1 MTSHPEKEPPVVR
14 PRRHVKPPAYLAD
27 FQVQRSGSER
37 RSQQPACSSYD
48 ETKAEDPPLSSE
60 HESRVS
66 TPISQRPPTSDL
78 VLLDEWQ
85 DTRGDLQREEEELHP
100 QARQSTWEE
109 MQRENDELRSCIRQ
123 LPEILSALQGLKA
136 ENAFMKREIQHLAT
150 TVATPHKSVSPVPA
164 PQFHEPETC
173 RSQPVPTTRSR
184 DLHQYPSAQIRQITE
199 QLRDCTVSHTP
210 EDKPQATPRYRTPAQ
225 RFDTPSHAHPYAEP
239 IHYDEKVSRDNY
251 YSYLDVKESYPT
263 RRSEDV
269 PRAAAPCFQE
279 RMYRGPKPSIPSLT
293 TPDPRE
299 FSRLRMALENLLPAD
314 ATERFKYQILTDHL
328 QLEEALL
335 VADSYCNS
343 TRPFTDTMQAL
354 IKMYGQPHKL
364 VLQNIAEVMDGP
376 NIRTGDVK
384 AFKLFALRVRSL
396 VSMLEQ
402 LGPEGT
408 VELDCG
414 SHVSRLQSKLPH
426 ELRTSFNRFIHPL
439 RVTIPTLLDFS
450 NWLEY
455 ELQVQDDGSRMTSV
469 PPELSSKRRQ
479 DRREPRASR
488 KPTSILLGTEKP
500 ITGGEIQAPATE
512 VTSKSARF
520 KGRLRAY
527 CPYCDNANHF
537 LNGCANF
544 KELTKEQKEAWILK
558 NNRCWCCGRSHHASK
573 CNLKS
578 PCKTCHRKHLL
589 ILHDVNERTVANET
603 ETDTRENSCLVNT
616 TKDVL
621 YVDRPVCSRKVL
633 LKVSKVIITN
643 GDQSIE
649 AYAVLDDGS
658 ERTILLHTAAQQLNL
673 KGQPE
678 DLILRTVRQD
688 QQVLHGAAVSFT
700 VSPVTNRHKKFP
712 IQGAFTAERLGLA
725 EQTHPVASL
734 QKIYKHLAGLPLQQ
748 LDRVQPVLLIGSD
761 CPHLVTP
768 IEPVH
773 LGPPG
778 GPAAVRTRLGWT
790 LQGPTHE
797 IKHGLNTHQCLFT
810 AISPNADLF
819 AQVEKLWQ
827 MDVIPYR
834 NEKVVTRS
842 KLDQEAIRLLQE
854 KTVRVNVDG
863 VMRYATPLLRTQHM
877 PTLHMPKEAVLP
889 QLRSIE
895 RKLTK
900 SPDQAC
906 AYKTE
911 MERLRNAG
919 YVKKLHPYKAERSQ
933 ESWYIPHH
941 MVTHNGKNRVVYNC
955 SFQYEGQ
962 NLNELLLPGPTLSP
976 TLLAVLL
983 RFREHSTALSSDIR
997 GMFHQVRLLPD
1008 DKPLL
1013 RFLWRD
1019 ITLEQAPDVYQWQVL
1034 PFGTTCSPCCATFAL
1049 QKHVLDHS
1057 QPGDQVREVIEKSF
1071 YVDNCLHSL
1080 TSKDA
1085 GKDLVDQLCA
1095 LLNEGGFELRQWASN
1110 CPAVISHL
1118 PSDTRSNSCELWLS
1132 QGLQDTHESTLG
1144 LLWHCQSDTLHYK
1157 HRVVNCTKVT
1167 MRSIYRVLASQ
1178 YDPLGYIIPYTT
1190 RAKILVQRLWDK
1202 KRDWDDPQ
1210 LPEDLLSLWSSWEKE
1225 LSDLDKI
1232 SLPRCYSSPYMDL
1245 PTNRRD
1251 IHIFCDA
1258 SEQAYG
1264 SVAYLRTENTEGQV
1278 EVAFLAARSRVAPR
1292 KQQSIPRL
1300 ELCAALSGAQLSKVL
1315 VTELTIPIHSLTLWS
1330 DSMTVLIWL
1339 LSSSCRYKV
1348 FVGTRVAEIQELTA
1362 SATWSYI
1369 RSEDNPADSITRGKR
1384 LCDLVTG
1391 SQWNQGPSFLKLP
1404 TANWP
1409 KQPSLPAEEQSN
1421 ELRQSAFCGL
1431 TTVIPLPNPQQY
1443 DTLAEFMKAC
1453 SQQLHGAANIICADK
1468 QREVEQTVLSQM
1480 QTESFPT
1487 EMVHLKSGKPVSGTS
1502 RLASL
1507 SPEFDPTTGLIRVG
1521 GRLRRCSEA
1530 ELDSIHPIV
1539 LAPQH
1544 PVTKLIIKDYDEKL
1558 RHPGP
1563 ERVFAELRRTYWVLR
1578 GREAVRRHQRQCGE
1592 CRKWKGQPEVPRM
1605 ADLPLARQQLFK
1617 PAFFSTGM
1625 DCFGPYMIRIGRRN
1639 EKRWGILFKCLTTR
1653 AVHIDLLAS
1662 IDSDSFLMSLRR
1674 FIARRGKPYELL
1686 SDQGTNF
1693 KGGERE
1699 LKESFAALHEELQ
1712 GHLGSQQIKFFF
1724 NPPGAPHFGGCWERE
1739 IRSIKTALQVTLGA
1753 QTVTEEVLRT
1763 VLLEIEGILNS
1774 KPLGYTSSD
1783 ISDVDPITP
1792 NCFLIGRRDASLPQ
1806 VVYQDSGVLGRRRWR
1821 HSQLLADHFWRHFIK
1836 YYLPSLQVRPKWKT
1850 DKENLQIGDV
1860 VMIVDPQLPRALWPV
1875 GKISE
1880 VHPGA
1885 DDRVRSATVQVERR
1899 TYTRPVARL
1908 VKLPALSDEE

>member
-1 MTSHPEKEPPVVR
+1 MSSCSQQEPPAVR
-14 PRRHVKPPAYLAD
+14 PRRHIKPPAYLAD
-27 FQVQRSGSER
+27 FQVRMTGSER
-37 RSQQPACSSYD
+37 GCQQLTYSSD
-48 ETKAEDPPLSSE
+48 EEVNAEYAPLSTE
-60 HESRVS
+60 RESHAF
-66 TPISQRPPTSDL
+66 TPISQRSPTSDL
-78 VLLDEWQ
+78 VLQDEWQ
-85 DTRGDLQREEEELHP
+85 STPREEDEKYH
-100 QARQSTWEE
+100 QSQQSAWEE

-123 LPEILSALQGLKA
+123 MPEILSVLRGLKE
-136 ENAFMKREIQHLAT
+136 ENIVMKREIQQLASN
-150 TVATPHKSVSPVPA
+150 VAIQHKPVARLPA
-164 PQFHEPETC
+164 PRPDVPETVH
-173 RSQPVPTTRSR
+173 SQPLSPTQSS
-184 DLHQYPSAQIRQITE
+184 DFPQYPSGQIKQITE
-199 QLRDCTVSHTP
+199 QMRDCTVSP
-210 EDKPQATPRYRTPAQ
+210 LPVEQPQALPRYRTPNPRLAPHLQ
-225 RFDTPSHAHPYAEP
+225 PHPHSEP
-239 IHYDEKVSRDNY
+239 IHYYEPRENYPSHSDQRQSYHMQRSRIVPPSAVP
-251 YSYLDVKESYPT
+251 YS
-263 RRSEDV
+263 
-269 PRAAAPCFQE
+269 QE
-279 RMYRGPKPSIPSLT
+279 RTYRGPKPSIPFLST
-293 TPDPRE
+293 SDPRE
-299 FSRLRMALENLLPAD
+299 FSRLRMALENLLPSD
-314 ATERFKYQILTDHL
+314 ASERFRYQILTDHL

-343 TRPFTDTMQAL
+343 THPYTDTMQAL
-354 IKMYGQPHKL
+354 INMYGQPHKL

-376 NIRTGDVK
+376 NIRTGDVE

-402 LGPEGT
+402 LGPEGN

-426 ELRTSFNRFIHPL
+426 ELRTSFKRYIHPM
-439 RVTIPTLLDFS
+439 RVAIPTLIDFS

-455 ELQVQDDGSRMTSV
+455 ELQVQDDGVKTSGFT
-469 PPELSSKRRQ
+469 PGPSNKKRLEYRN
-479 DRREPRASR
+479 PKAAR
-488 KPTSILLGTEKP
+488 KPTTILLGTEKP
-500 ITGGEIQAPATE
+500 MSGRTSQPQASE
-512 VTSKSARF
+512 VTPKSARF
-520 KGRLRAY
+520 KGRLSAY
-527 CPYCDNANHF
+527 CPYCDNTNHF

-544 KELTKEQKEAWILK
+544 KDLTKEQKESWIRK

-573 CNLKS
+573 CTLKS
-578 PCKTCHRKHLL
+578 PCKTCNRRHLC
-589 ILHDVNERTVANET
+589 ILHDVNERTVDST
-603 ETDTRENSCLVNT
+603 ETATKENSCLVNT

-621 YVDRPVCSRKVL
+621 YVDRPVYSRKVL

-643 GDQSIE
+643 GDKSIE

-658 ERTILLHTAAQQLNL
+658 ERTILLHTAAQELNL

-700 VSPVTNRHKKFP
+700 VSPVSNKHKKFS

-725 EQTHPVASL
+725 EQSHPVASL
-734 QKIYKHLAGLPLQQ
+734 QKRYCHLAGLPLQQ
-748 LDRVQPVLLIGSD
+748 IDRVQPVLLIGSD

-768 IEPVH
+768 IEPVR

-797 IKHGLNTHQCLFT
+797 IKHGRNTHQCLFT
-810 AISPNADLF
+810 AIPHNAELF
-819 AQVEKLWQ
+819 AQVERLWQ

-842 KLDQEAIRLLQE
+842 KLDHEAIRLLQE

-863 VMRYATPLLRTQHM
+863 IMRYATPLLRVQHM

-895 RKLTK
+895 RKLMKT
-900 SPDQAC
+900 PDQAC
-906 AYKTE
+906 AYKAE
-911 MERLRNAG
+911 IERLKNAG
-919 YVKKLHPYKAERSQ
+919 YVEKLQPGEAEKSQ

-962 NLNELLLPGPTLSP
+962 NLNKLLLPGPTLSP

-997 GMFHQVRLLPD
+997 GMFHQVRLLPG
-1008 DKPLL
+1008 DKSLL

-1019 ITLEQAPDVYQWQVL
+1019 IAVDQAPEVYEWQVL

-1049 QKHVLDHS
+1049 QKHVQDHS

-1071 YVDNCLHSL
+1071 YVDNCLYSL
-1080 TSKDA
+1080 PSKDGA
-1085 GKDLVDQLCA
+1085 KDLVDQLCS

-1110 CPAVISHL
+1110 CPTVVAHL
-1118 PSDTRSNSCELWLS
+1118 PCDIRSNNCELWLS
-1132 QGLQDTHESTLG
+1132 QGLQDTQESTLG
-1144 LLWHCQSDTLHYK
+1144 LLWRCQSDTLHYK
-1157 HRVVNCTKVT
+1157 HREVNCTKVT
-1167 MRSIYRVLASQ
+1167 MRSIYSILASQ

-1210 LPEDLLSLWSSWEKE
+1210 LPEDLLSLWNSWEKE
-1225 LSDLDKI
+1225 LCELDKI
-1232 SLPRCYSSPYMDL
+1232 TLPRCYSSPDMDV
-1245 PTNRRD
+1245 PTSRRD
-1251 IHIFCDA
+1251 VHVFCDA
-1258 SEQAYG
+1258 SEKAYG
-1264 SVAYLRTENTEGQV
+1264 SVAYLRTESTEGQV

-1315 VTELTIPIHSLTLWS
+1315 VTELTLPICSLTLWS
-1330 DSMTVLIWL
+1330 DSTTVLTWL

-1348 FVGTRVAEIQELTA
+1348 FVGTRIAEIQELTA
-1362 SATWSYI
+1362 SASWQYI
-1369 RSEDNPADSITRGKR
+1369 RSEDNPADSITRGKK
-1384 LCDLVTG
+1384 LCDLVKCD
-1391 SQWNQGPSFLKLP
+1391 QWNQGPSFLKLP
-1404 TANWP
+1404 VETWP
-1409 KQPSLPAEEQSN
+1409 EQPSLLAEEQQH
-1421 ELRQSAFCGL
+1421 ELRPAVFCGAI
-1431 TTVIPLPNPQQY
+1431 TVTPLPNPQQY
-1443 DTLAEFMKAC
+1443 ETMTEFIKAC
-1453 SQQLHGAANIICADK
+1453 NQQLYGAANITCADE
-1468 QREVEQTVLSQM
+1468 QRQLEQLVLCQI

-1487 EMVHLKSGKPVSGTS
+1487 EMAQLKSGKPVSGTS

-1507 SPEFDPTTGLIRVG
+1507 SPELDPTTGLIRVG
-1521 GRLRRCSEA
+1521 GRLRHRTEA
-1530 ELDSIHPIV
+1530 ELDCTHPIV
-1539 LAPQH
+1539 LDSHH

-1558 RHPGP
+1558 HHPGS
-1563 ERVFAELRRTYWVLR
+1563 ERVFAEMRRTYWVLR
-1578 GREAVRRHQRQCGE
+1578 GREAVRRHQHQCAE
-1592 CRKWKGQPEVPRM
+1592 CRRWKGKPEVPLM
-1605 ADLPLARQQLFK
+1605 ADLPLARQQLYK

-1625 DCFGPYMIRIGRRN
+1625 DCFGPYLIKIGRRN
-1639 EKRWGILFKCLTTR
+1639 EKRWGIIFKCLTTR
-1653 AVHIDLLAS
+1653 AVYIDLLAS
-1662 IDSDSFLMSLRR
+1662 IDSDSFLMALRR

-1699 LKESFAALHEELQ
+1699 LKESLGALHSELQ
-1712 GHLGSQQIKFFF
+1712 SHLASQQIKFVF

-1739 IRSIKTALQVTLGA
+1739 IRSIKAALQVTLGA

-1763 VLLEIEGILNS
+1763 VLTEIEGILNS
-1774 KPLGYTSSD
+1774 KPLSYTSSD

-1806 VVYQDSGVLGRRRWR
+1806 VVYQDSGVISRRRWR

-1836 YYLPSLQVRPKWKT
+1836 YYLPNLQVRQKWKAE
-1850 DKENLQIGDV
+1850 KENLQVGEV

-1875 GKISE
+1875 GKIE
-1880 VHPGA
+1880 QVHPGA
-1885 DDRVRSATVQVERR
+1885 DDRVRSATVQVGRK

-1908 VKLPALSDEE
+1908 VKLPTLVKD

>member
-1 MTSHPEKEPPVVR
+1 MTSRPEPEPPIVR
-14 PRRHVKPPAYLAD
+14 PRRQLKPPAYLAD
-27 FQVQRSGSER
+27 FQVQRPGLER
-37 RSQQPACSSYD
+37 RSRPPTYSNED
-48 ETKAEDPPLSSE
+48 EDDVEC
-60 HESRVS
+60 ESRVS
-66 TPISQRPPTSDL
+66 TPISQQSLFGDL
-78 VLLDEWQ
+78 VLQDEWQ
-85 DTRGDLQREEEELHP
+85 DKQGDLQRERHL
-100 QARQSTWEE
+100 QDRQPTWKE
-109 MQRENDELRSCIRQ
+109 MQRENDELRSCIQ
-123 LPEILSALQGLKA
+123 HLPEILTALQGLKA
-136 ENAFMKREIQHLAT
+136 ENAIMKREIQQLAT
-150 TVATPHKSVSPVPA
+150 SMAETSKTVPPVPA
-164 PQFHEPETC
+164 PRFHAPETC
-173 RSQPVPTTRSR
+173 RSQPVPSTHGR
-184 DLHQYPSAQIRQITE
+184 DFQEYPSAQIRQITE
-199 QLRDCTVSHTP
+199 QVQACTLSPIRDSQ
-210 EDKPQATPRYRTPAQ
+210 PQATSSYCTPTQRLGAYSYAQ
-225 RFDTPSHAHPYAEP
+225 PLTYTDP
-239 IHYDEKVSRDNY
+239 IHYDERASRDSNHPHMGV
-251 YSYLDVKESYPT
+251 SESYP
-263 RRSEDV
+263 V
-269 PRAAAPCFQE
+269 PRSALPHFQE
-279 RMYRGPKPSIPSLT
+279 RTYRGPKPSIPCLT
-293 TPDPRE
+293 TADPRE
-299 FSRLRMALENLLPAD
+299 FSRLRMALENLLPDD
-314 ATERFKYQILTDHL
+314 ATERFKYQILADHL

-343 TRPFTDTMQAL
+343 THPYTDTMQAL

-364 VLQNIAEVMDGP
+364 VLQNIAEVMEGP
-376 NIRTGDVK
+376 SIRTGDVK

-426 ELRTSFNRFIHPL
+426 ELRTSFKRYIHPL

-455 ELQVQDDGSRMTSV
+455 ELQVQDDGSKMTSI
-469 PPELSSKRRQ
+469 PLESNIKKREG
-479 DRREPRASR
+479 RRDPRAPR
-488 KPTSILLGTEKP
+488 KPTYILLGTEKP
-500 ITGGEIQAPATE
+500 TLGSETQAPVSE
-512 VTSKSARF
+512 VTSKPVRF
-520 KGRLRAY
+520 KGRSQAY
-527 CPYCDNANHF
+527 CPYCDNVNHF
-537 LNGCANF
+537 LNGCSNF
-544 KELTKEQKEAWILK
+544 KELTKEQKESWIRK
-558 NNRCWCCGRSHHASK
+558 NNRCWCCGRSHHAFK
-573 CNLKS
+573 CNLKA
-578 PCKTCHRKHLL
+578 PCKMCHRKHLL
-589 ILHDVNERTVANET
+589 ILHDVNERTVNDT
-603 ETDTRENSCLVNT
+603 TVTDSKESSCLVNT
-616 TKDVL
+616 TKDIL
-621 YVDRPVCSRKVL
+621 YVDRPLYSRKVL
-633 LKVSKVIITN
+633 LKVSKVIIAN
-643 GDQSIE
+643 GDKSIE

-700 VSPVTNRHKKFP
+700 VSPVTNKQKKFS

-725 EQTHPVASL
+725 EQTYPVASL
-734 QKIYKHLAGLPLQQ
+734 QRRYRHLAGLPLQQ

-768 IEPVH
+768 IEPVR

-778 GPAAVRTRLGWT
+778 GPAAVRTQLGWT

-797 IKHGLNTHQCLFT
+797 IKHGLNSHQCLFT

-827 MDVIPYR
+827 MDVIPYHS
-834 NEKVVTRS
+834 EKVVTRS
-842 KLDQEAIRLLQE
+842 KLDQEAIKLLQE

-863 VMRYATPLLRTQHM
+863 IMRYATPLLRVQNM

-895 RKLTK
+895 RKLFK
-900 SPDQAC
+900 NPQQAC
-906 AYKTE
+906 AYKAE
-911 MERLRNAG
+911 IERLKNAG
-919 YVKKLHPYKAERSQ
+919 YIEKLKTCEVEEMQ

-941 MVTHNGKNRVVYNC
+941 MVEHNGKNRVVYNC
-955 SFQYEGQ
+955 SFQYKGQ

-983 RFREHSTALSSDIR
+983 RFREHSTAISSDIR

-1008 DKPLL
+1008 DKSLL

-1019 ITLEQAPDVYQWQVL
+1019 MAVDQAPDVYQWQVL

-1080 TSKDA
+1080 TTKDA
-1085 GKDLVDQLCA
+1085 AKDLVDQLCA
-1095 LLNEGGFELRQWASN
+1095 LLAEGGFELRQWSSN
-1110 CPAVISHL
+1110 CPSVIAHL
-1118 PSDTRSNSCELWLS
+1118 PPEARSNSCEFWLS
-1132 QGLQDTHESTLG
+1132 QGLQDTPESTLG

-1157 HRVVNCTKVT
+1157 HRNVVCSRVT
-1167 MRSIYRVLASQ
+1167 MRNIYRILASQ

-1190 RAKILVQRLWDK
+1190 RAKILVQHLWDK

-1210 LPEDLLSLWSSWEKE
+1210 LPEDLLSAWNSWEKE
-1225 LSDLDKI
+1225 LSDLEKI
-1232 SLPRCYSSPYMDL
+1232 SLPRCYTSPHMDL
-1245 PTNRRD
+1245 LSSRHD
-1251 IHIFCDA
+1251 IHVFCDA

-1264 SVAYLRTENTEGQV
+1264 AVAYLRTENKEGHV

-1315 VTELTIPIHSLTLWS
+1315 VTELTIPICSLTLWS
-1330 DSMTVLIWL
+1330 DSMTVLTWL

-1362 SATWSYI
+1362 SATWHYVQ
-1369 RSEDNPADSITRGKR
+1369 SEDNPADNITRGKH
-1384 LCDLVTG
+1384 LYDLGEG
-1391 SQWNQGPSFLKLP
+1391 SQWCQGPTFLRLP
-1404 TANWP
+1404 PANWP

-1421 ELRQSAFCGL
+1421 ELRQSAFSGM

-1443 DTLAEFMKAC
+1443 DTLSELIDAC
-1453 SQQLHGAANIICADK
+1453 SQQIHGVANIACADK
-1468 QREVEQTVLSQM
+1468 RREVELVVLRQT

-1487 EMVHLKSGKPVSGTS
+1487 EMVQLKSGKPVSGTS

-1507 SPEFDPTTGLIRVG
+1507 SPVFDPTTELIRVG
-1521 GRLRRCSEA
+1521 GRLRRCSET

-1558 RHPGP
+1558 CHPGP
-1563 ERVFAELRRTYWVLR
+1563 ERVFAEIRRTYWVLR
-1578 GREAVRRHQRQCGE
+1578 GREAVRRHQRHCVE
-1592 CRKWKGQPEVPRM
+1592 CRRWKGQPQVPRM
-1605 ADLPLARQQLFK
+1605 ADLPPARQQLFK
-1617 PAFFSTGM
+1617 PAFFSTGI
-1625 DCFGPYMIRIGRRN
+1625 DCFGPYTIKIGRRN

-1653 AVHIDLLAS
+1653 AVHIDLLSS
-1662 IDSDSFLMSLRR
+1662 IDSDSFLMALRR

-1699 LKESFAALHEELQ
+1699 LNESFASLHSELQ
-1712 GHLGSQQIKFFF
+1712 SHLASQQIKFVF

-1739 IRSIKTALQVTLGA
+1739 IRSIKTALQVTIGA

-1763 VLLEIEGILNS
+1763 VLIEIEGILNS
-1774 KPLGYTSSD
+1774 KPLGYTSSNICD
-1783 ISDVDPITP
+1783 IDPITP

-1806 VVYQDSGVLGRRRWR
+1806 VIYQESDVLSKRRWR

-1836 YYLPSLQVRPKWKT
+1836 YYLPSLQARQKWRVE
-1850 DKENLQIGDV
+1850 KENLQIGNV
-1860 VMIVDPQLPRALWPV
+1860 VMVVDPQLPRALWPV
-1875 GKISE
+1875 GKITE
-1880 VHPGA
+1880 VFPGS
-1885 DDRVRSATVQVERR
+1885 DDRVRSVTVKVEKR

-1908 VKLPALSDEE
+1908 VKLPALSDD

>member
-1 MTSHPEKEPPVVR
+1 M
-14 PRRHVKPPAYLAD
+14 
-27 FQVQRSGSER
+27 
-37 RSQQPACSSYD
+37 
-48 ETKAEDPPLSSE
+48 
-60 HESRVS
+60 
-66 TPISQRPPTSDL
+66 
-78 VLLDEWQ
+78 
-85 DTRGDLQREEEELHP
+85 
-100 QARQSTWEE
+100 
-109 MQRENDELRSCIRQ
+109 
-123 LPEILSALQGLKA
+123 
-136 ENAFMKREIQHLAT
+136 
-150 TVATPHKSVSPVPA
+150 
-164 PQFHEPETC
+164 
-173 RSQPVPTTRSR
+173 
-184 DLHQYPSAQIRQITE
+184 
-199 QLRDCTVSHTP
+199 
-210 EDKPQATPRYRTPAQ
+210 
-225 RFDTPSHAHPYAEP
+225 
-239 IHYDEKVSRDNY
+239 
-251 YSYLDVKESYPT
+251 
-263 RRSEDV
+263 
-269 PRAAAPCFQE
+269 
-279 RMYRGPKPSIPSLT
+279 
-293 TPDPRE
+293 
-299 FSRLRMALENLLPAD
+299 
-314 ATERFKYQILTDHL
+314 
-328 QLEEALL
+328 
-335 VADSYCNS
+335 
-343 TRPFTDTMQAL
+343 
-354 IKMYGQPHKL
+354 
-364 VLQNIAEVMDGP
+364 
-376 NIRTGDVK
+376 
-384 AFKLFALRVRSL
+384 
-396 VSMLEQ
+396 
-402 LGPEGT
+402 
-408 VELDCG
+408 
-414 SHVSRLQSKLPH
+414 
-426 ELRTSFNRFIHPL
+426 
-439 RVTIPTLLDFS
+439 
-450 NWLEY
+450 
-455 ELQVQDDGSRMTSV
+455 
-469 PPELSSKRRQ
+469 
-479 DRREPRASR
+479 
-488 KPTSILLGTEKP
+488 
-500 ITGGEIQAPATE
+500 
-512 VTSKSARF
+512 
-520 KGRLRAY
+520 
-527 CPYCDNANHF
+527 
-537 LNGCANF
+537 
-544 KELTKEQKEAWILK
+544 
-558 NNRCWCCGRSHHASK
+558 
-573 CNLKS
+573 
-578 PCKTCHRKHLL
+578 
-589 ILHDVNERTVANET
+589 
-603 ETDTRENSCLVNT
+603 
-616 TKDVL
+616 
-621 YVDRPVCSRKVL
+621 
-633 LKVSKVIITN
+633 SKVIITN
-643 GDQSIE
+643 GDKSIE

-658 ERTILLHTAAQQLNL
+658 ERTILLHTAAQQLDL

-712 IQGAFTAERLGLA
+712 IQRAFTAERLGLA

-734 QKIYKHLAGLPLQQ
+734 QKMYKHLVGLPLQQ
-748 LDRVQPVLLIGSD
+748 IDRVQPVLLIGSD

-810 AISPNADLF
+810 TISPNADLF

-889 QLRSIE
+889 QLRNIE
-895 RKLTK
+895 RRLTK
-900 SPDQAC
+900 NPDQAC

-919 YVKKLHPYKAERSQ
+919 YVEKLHPFEAEKSQ

-941 MVTHNGKNRVVYNC
+941 MVTHNSKNRVVYNC

-962 NLNELLLPGPTLSP
+962 NLNELLIPGPTLSP

-983 RFREHSTALSSDIR
+983 RFREHSTAISS
-997 GMFHQVRLLPD
+997 
-1008 DKPLL
+1008 
-1013 RFLWRD
+1013 
-1019 ITLEQAPDVYQWQVL
+1019 LEQAPDVYQWQVL

-1080 TSKDA
+1080 TSKEVA
-1085 GKDLVDQLCA
+1085 KCLVDQLCA

-1157 HRVVNCTKVT
+1157 HRVVNCPKVT

-1202 KRDWDDPQ
+1202 RRDWDDPQ
-1210 LPEDLLSLWSSWEKE
+1210 LPEDLLRLWSTWERE
-1225 LSDLDKI
+1225 LSDLEKI
-1232 SLPRCYSSPYMDL
+1232 SLPRCYSRPDLDL
-1245 PTNRRD
+1245 PTSIRD
-1251 IHIFCDA
+1251 IHVFCDA

-1264 SVAYLRTENTEGQV
+1264 SVAYLRTENLEGQV
-1278 EVAFLAARSRVAPR
+1278 EIAFLAARSRVAPR

-1315 VTELTIPIHSLTLWS
+1315 ATELTIPIRSLTLWS
-1330 DSMTVLIWL
+1330 DSMTVLLWL

-1348 FVGTRVAEIQELTA
+1348 FVGTRVAEIQELMP
-1362 SATWSYI
+1362 SATWRYI

-1404 TANWP
+1404 PANWP
-1409 KQPSLPAEEQSN
+1409 EQPSLPAEEQSN
-1421 ELRQSAFCGL
+1421 ELRQSAFCGS

-1443 DTLAEFMKAC
+1443 DTLAKFIKAC
-1453 SQQLHGAANIICADK
+1453 SQQLHGAANITCADK
-1468 QREVEQTVLSQM
+1468 QREVEQTVLRQM

-1507 SPEFDPTTGLIRVG
+1507 SPEFDPTTELIRVG

-1530 ELDSIHPIV
+1530 ELDFIHPIV
-1539 LAPQH
+1539 LDPQH
-1544 PVTKLIIKDYDEKL
+1544 PVTKLIIKDHDEKL
-1558 RHPGP
+1558 HHPGP

-1625 DCFGPYMIRIGRRN
+1625 DCFGPYMIKIGRRN

-1674 FIARRGKPYELL
+1674 FFARRGKPYELL

-1712 GHLGSQQIKFFF
+1712 GHLASQQIKFVF

-1739 IRSIKTALQVTLGA
+1739 IRSIKTALQVTLGG

-1763 VLLEIEGILNS
+1763 VLIEIEGILNS

-1783 ISDVDPITP
+1783 ISDIDPITP

-1806 VVYQDSGVLGRRRWR
+1806 VVYQDSGVLSRRRWR

-1836 YYLPSLQVRPKWKT
+1836 YYLPSLQVRQKWKM
-1850 DKENLQIGDV
+1850 DKGNLQIGDV

-1908 VKLPALSDEE
+1908 VKLPAVPDK

>member
-1 MTSHPEKEPPVVR
+1 MTSQTGPPVVR

-27 FQVQRSGSER
+27 FQVQRPGSER
-37 RSQQPACSSYD
+37 RSQQSACSSDD
-48 ETKAEDPPLSSE
+48 EAKAVDPPLSSE
-60 HESRVS
+60 CESGVS
-66 TPISQRPPTSDL
+66 TPISQRPPLSDL

-85 DTRGDLQREEEELHP
+85 DIRGDLQREKEGLHP
-100 QARQSTWEE
+100 QARQSAWEDL
-109 MQRENDELRSCIRQ
+109 QKENDDLRSCIQQ

-136 ENAFMKREIQHLAT
+136 ENAFMKREIQQLAT
-150 TVATPHKSVSPVPA
+150 TVANPHKLMSPIPP

-173 RSQPVPTTRSR
+173 HSQPVPITKSR
-184 DLHQYPSAQIRQITE
+184 DFHENPSAQIRQLTD
-199 QLRDCTVSHTP
+199 QVRDCDISSIPDNQP
-210 EDKPQATPRYRTPAQ
+210 EAMPRYRTPAQ
-225 RFDTPSHAHPYAEP
+225 RVNTPPHAQAYPYAEP
-239 IHYDEKVSRDNY
+239 IQADKKVLRDPY
-251 YSYLDVKESYPT
+251 YSSLDVKESYPA
-263 RRSEDV
+263 RRSEDI
-269 PRAAAPCFQE
+269 PKSAAPCFQE
-279 RMYRGPKPSIPSLT
+279 RTYRGPKPSIPSFT

-343 TRPFTDTMQAL
+343 THPYTDTMQAL

-364 VLQNIAEVMDGP
+364 VLQNIAEVMDGS

-402 LGPEGT
+402 LGAEGT

-426 ELRTSFNRFIHPL
+426 ELRTSFKRYIHPL
-439 RVTIPTLLDFS
+439 RVAIPTLLDFS

-455 ELQVQDDGSRMTSV
+455 ELQVQDDGSRITGL
-469 PPELSSKRRQ
+469 PPEPIIKKRQ
-479 DRREPRASR
+479 DRRDPRASR
-488 KPTSILLGTEKP
+488 KPTSILLGTEKSM
-500 ITGGEIQAPATE
+500 TGGEFQLPTPDVKI
-512 VTSKSARF
+512 KSARF
-520 KGRLRAY
+520 KGRLHAY
-527 CPYCDNANHF
+527 CPYCDNNNHF
-537 LNGCANF
+537 LNGCDNF
-544 KELTKEQKEAWILK
+544 KELTKEQKESWIRK

-589 ILHDVNERTVANET
+589 ILHDVNERIVANES
-603 ETDTRENSCLVNT
+603 EMDTKENSCLVNT

-621 YVDRPVCSRKVL
+621 YVDRPVYSRKVL

-643 GDQSIE
+643 GDKSIE

-700 VSPVTNRHKKFP
+700 VSPVTNRHKKFH

-725 EQTHPVASL
+725 EQTHNVTSL
-734 QKIYKHLAGLPLQQ
+734 QKKYKHLVGLPLQQ
-748 LDRVQPVLLIGSD
+748 IDRVQPVLLIGSD

-797 IKHGLNTHQCLFT
+797 IRQRLNTHQCLFT

-834 NEKVVTRS
+834 SEKVVTRS

-863 VMRYATPLLRTQHM
+863 VMRYATPLLRIQHM
-877 PTLHMPKEAVLP
+877 PTLHMPKEAVVP

-895 RKLTK
+895 RKLMK
-900 SPDQAC
+900 NPDQAC

-911 MERLRNAG
+911 IERLKNAS
-919 YVKKLHPYKAERSQ
+919 YVEKLQPCEAERSH

-962 NLNELLLPGPTLSP
+962 NLNKLLLPGPTLSP
-976 TLLAVLL
+976 SLLAVLL

-1019 ITLEQAPDVYQWQVL
+1019 MTLEQAPDVYQWQVL

-1049 QKHVLDHS
+1049 QKHVLDHT
-1057 QPGDQVREVIEKSF
+1057 QPGEEVREVIEKSF

-1080 TSKDA
+1080 PSKDA
-1085 GKDLVDQLCA
+1085 AKDLVDRLYA

-1110 CPAVISHL
+1110 CPAVVSHL

-1157 HRVVNCTKVT
+1157 HRIVNSTKVT

-1190 RAKILVQRLWDK
+1190 RAKMLVQRLWDK
-1202 KRDWDDPQ
+1202 KRDWDDPE
-1210 LPEDLLSLWSSWEKE
+1210 LPEDLLRLWSSWEKE
-1225 LSDLDKI
+1225 LRDLKKI
-1232 SLPRCYSSPYMDL
+1232 SLPRCYSSPDLDL
-1245 PTNRRD
+1245 PTSRRD

-1264 SVAYLRTENTEGQV
+1264 SVAYLRTENAEGQV

-1300 ELCAALSGAQLSKVL
+1300 ELCAALSGAQLSNVL
-1315 VTELTIPIHSLTLWS
+1315 ITELTIPIGSVTLWS
-1330 DSMTVLIWL
+1330 DSMTVLTWL

-1362 SATWSYI
+1362 SATWRYI

-1384 LCDLVTG
+1384 LCDLVKG

-1404 TANWP
+1404 PANWP
-1409 KQPSLPAEEQSN
+1409 KLPFSPVEEQSS
-1421 ELRQSAFCGL
+1421 ELRQSVFCGS
-1431 TTVIPLPNPQQY
+1431 TTVVPLPNPQQY
-1443 DTLAEFMKAC
+1443 DTLAEFIKAC
-1453 SQQLHGAANIICADK
+1453 SQQLHGAASITCADK
-1468 QREVEQTVLSQM
+1468 LREVEQTVLRQM

-1487 EMVHLKSGKPVSGTS
+1487 EMVQLKSGKPVSGTS

-1507 SPEFDPTTGLIRVG
+1507 SPEFDPTSGLIRVG

-1530 ELDSIHPIV
+1530 ELDSVHPIV

-1544 PVTKLIIKDYDEKL
+1544 PVTKLIIKDYDKKL
-1558 RHPGP
+1558 HHPGP

-1578 GREAVRRHQRQCGE
+1578 GREAVRRHQHQCGE

-1605 ADLPLARQQLFK
+1605 ADLPLVRQQLFK

-1625 DCFGPYMIRIGRRN
+1625 DCFGPYIIKIGRRN

-1653 AVHIDLLAS
+1653 AVHIDLLMS
-1662 IDSDSFLMSLRR
+1662 IDSDSFLMALRR
-1674 FIARRGKPYELL
+1674 FIARRGKPNELL

-1699 LKESFAALHEELQ
+1699 LNESFAALHEELQ
-1712 GHLGSQQIKFFF
+1712 VHLASQQIKFVF

-1739 IRSIKTALQVTLGA
+1739 IRSIKAALKVTLGA

-1763 VLLEIEGILNS
+1763 VLTEIEGILNS

-1783 ISDVDPITP
+1783 ISDIDPITP
-1792 NCFLIGRRDASLPQ
+1792 NCFIIGRRDASLPQ
-1806 VVYQDSGVLGRRRWR
+1806 VVYQDSGVLSRRRWR

-1836 YYLPSLQVRPKWKT
+1836 YYLPSLQVRQKWKSE
-1850 DKENLQIGDV
+1850 KRNLQIGDI
-1860 VMIVDPQLPRALWPV
+1860 VMIVDSQLPRALWPV
-1875 GKISE
+1875 GKITE

-1885 DDRVRSATVQVERR
+1885 DDRVRSATVQVEKRM
-1899 TYTRPVARL
+1899 YTRPVARL